1 MRKPTRPAAR
11 APSRTSAPV
20 ASPAPGKI
28 PAPAEIP
35 SAGYGKRGEDGH
47 LGYLLR
53 QANVAFRTRLERALA
68 DTGVTQPQFVVLTM
82 IDAYPGCSGADLA
95 RLSLL
100 TPQTVSVIVSNLKRD
115 GLLQSGPHPVHGRIR
130 CLSLT
135 VPGKDVLTRCKDSAN
150 ALEAEIAAPLSAE
163 EAAVVRRW
171 LVRVATGADALPEA
185 GDD

>member
-1 MRKPTRPAAR
+1 MRKPVPPPLPASVR
-11 APSRTSAPV
+11 NPAPAE
-20 ASPAPGKI
+20 SPAPGTI
-28 PAPAEIP
+28 PAP
-35 SAGYGKRGEDGH
+35 GHGKRGEDGH

-135 VPGKDVLTRCKDSAN
+135 ARGNAVLARCKDSAH
-150 ALEAEIAAPLSAE
+150 ALEAEIATPLSAA

-171 LVRVATGADALPEA
+171 LVRVATGTAEAPPETAD
-185 GDD
+185 D

>member
-1 MRKPTRPAAR
+1 MRKPVPPTLPAPAR
-11 APSRTSAPV
+11 NSV
-20 ASPAPGKI
+20 AAESPAPGKI
-28 PAPAEIP
+28 PAP
-35 SAGYGKRGEDGH
+35 GYGKRGEDGH

-135 VPGKDVLTRCKDSAN
+135 VPGNDVLARCKDSAN
-150 ALEAEIAAPLSAE
+150 ALEAEIAAPLSAS

-171 LVRVATGADALPEA
+171 LVRVATGGAEALPEA